1 MPMPPTPPA
10 RSPRNSARP
19 DTLVD
24 VSDLAVEYRDV
35 SVTGRLDRVSL
46 AIARGDR
53 VAYLG
58 RSGAGKTTALKLIN
72 GLIAPSGGEMHVDG
86 AALDAQDLVALR
98 RRIGY
103 VMQHP
108 ALFPHRSV
116 FDNIAT
122 VPRLLGWDEAQTRA
136 NAEEL
141 MGQLE
146 MPLEKFGARFP
157 RMLSGGEQQRVA
169 IARAMI
175 VAPRILLCDEPFS
188 ALDPLIRAELQSL
201 LVAATRD
208 TTLVFVTH
216 DVREALRIAGR
227 IVVFDAGRVVA
238 DTTPDALAQHEHPV
252 VRRFVA
258 SSA

>member
-1 MPMPPTPPA
+1 M
-10 RSPRNSARP
+10 
-19 DTLVD
+19 
-24 VSDLAVEYRDV
+24 SDIAVEYRDV
-35 SVTGRLDRVSL
+35 SVAGRLDRVSL
-46 AIARGDR
+46 TVARGDR

-72 GLIAPSGGEMHVDG
+72 GLVAPTGGTMLVDG
-86 AALDAQDLVALR
+86 TEIAAHDLVALR

-103 VMQHP
+103 VMQQP

-122 VPRLLGWDEAQTRA
+122 VPRLLNWEESRTRA
-136 NAEEL
+136 AAEEW
-141 MGQLE
+141 MRQLE
-146 MPLEKFGARFP
+146 MPVEKFGARFP

-188 ALDPLIRAELQSL
+188 ALDPIIRAELQSL
-201 LVAATRD
+201 LLAATRS
-208 TTLVFVTH
+208 TTLIFVTH
-216 DVREALRIAGR
+216 DVREALRIAQR

-238 DTTPDALAQHEHPV
+238 DTTPSALAQHEHPV
-252 VRRFVA
+252 VRRF
-258 SSA
+258 